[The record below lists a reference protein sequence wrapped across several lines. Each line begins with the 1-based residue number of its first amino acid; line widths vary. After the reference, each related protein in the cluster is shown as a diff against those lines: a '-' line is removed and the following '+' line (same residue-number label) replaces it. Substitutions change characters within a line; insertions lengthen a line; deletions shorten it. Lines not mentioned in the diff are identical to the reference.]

1 MTSRSFHALPDKVS
15 REGGLRAARTALAVH
30 WPEYLMEAWG
40 LGGFMLSACV
50 FGVVL
55 EHPDSLFRQLLVN
68 DLIRR
73 AVFGAAMGL
82 TAISIVYSK
91 WGKRS
96 GAHINPAFTLTFW
109 GLGKIAGWDA
119 LFYMAAQFAGGL
131 FGVLTSAALLGE
143 RLAAP
148 PVDYVVT
155 RPGAAGVEVAAA
167 AEVAISF
174 GVMLTV
180 LLATNSR
187 RFARYTGLIVGVIVA
202 LYITFEAPLSGMSM
216 NPARTLASALPA
228 GDYTA
233 IWIYFAAPA
242 LGMAL
247 AATAFRLVRG
257 ARAVHCAKLHHHNRE
272 RCIFR
277 CRFSELEGSKS

>member
-1 MTSRSFHALPDKVS
+1 
-15 REGGLRAARTALAVH
+15 LASH
-30 WPEYLMEAWG
+30 WPEYLIEAWG
-40 LGGFMLSACV
+40 LGAFMVSACV
-50 FGVVL
+50 VGVVL
-55 EHPDSLFRQLLVN
+55 EHPDSLLRTSLSN
-68 DLIRR
+68 DLTRR
-73 AVFGAAMGL
+73 AVFGVGMGL
-82 TAISIVYSK
+82 TAVGIVYSK

-119 LFYMAAQFAGGL
+119 LFYVAAQFAGGL
-131 FGVLTSAALLGE
+131 AGVLLSAALLGE

-148 PVDYVVT
+148 TVDYVVT
-155 RPGAAGVEVAAA
+155 RPGAAGVEFAAF
-167 AEVAISF
+167 AETAISF
-174 GVMLTV
+174 GVMLAV
-180 LLATNSR
+180 LAATNSR
-187 RFARYTGLIVGVIVA
+187 RFARHTGLMVGCILA
-202 LYITFEAPLSGMSM
+202 LYITFEAPMSGMSM

-247 AATAFRLVRG
+247 AAALFRSLRG
-257 ARAVHCAKLHHHNRE
+257 ARGVHCAKLHHHNNE

-277 CRFSELEGSKS
+277 CRFSELEGPKS